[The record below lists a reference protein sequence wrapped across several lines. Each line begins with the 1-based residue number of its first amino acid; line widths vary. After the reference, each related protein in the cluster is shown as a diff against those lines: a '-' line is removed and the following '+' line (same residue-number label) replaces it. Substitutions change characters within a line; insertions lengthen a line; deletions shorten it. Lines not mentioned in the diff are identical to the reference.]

1 MMAGP
6 LLFVSFFL
14 ATSPSLRPLS
24 RRSRAIYAATLGV
37 LSAAGQ
43 LYIGVSIG
51 SYVALMLTS
60 LLSPLLDRCFKP
72 RPLV

>member
-1 MMAGP
+1 M
-6 LLFVSFFL
+6 
-14 ATSPSLRPLS
+14 S

-43 LYIGVSIG
+43 LYIAVSIG
-51 SYVALMLTS
+51 PYVALMLTS